1 MGVWV
6 QGRITGV
13 SREPSEGLTKHGYH
27 SLREIWKRALQ
38 TPWERAFRVSTSIL
52 FRKTRETGVGTGT
65 ERGEGMSSER
75 QGVAAT
81 DHKDLSQQLKL
92 WISPWRGGRQWRG
105 HWKPIRYVGLLS
117 CFVFET
123 ESHHRV
129 LLCSAG
135 FRGTPSVDLELSEI
149 WLPLPLPSSAGIKGV
164 HQHTRQKHSYIF

>member
-1 MGVWV
+1 MGNM
-6 QGRITGV
+6 
-13 SREPSEGLTKHGYH
+13 EE
-27 SLREIWKRALQ
+27 ALQ
-38 TPWERAFRVSTSIL
+38 TPWERALWVNTSIL

-81 DHKDLSQQLKL
+81 DHKDRSQQLQL

-105 HWKPIRYVGLLS
+105 HWKLIRYVGFLS
-117 CFVFET
+117 CFAFET

-135 FRGTPSVDLELSEI
+135 FCGTPSLDLELSEI
-149 WLPLPLPSSAGIKGV
+149 WLPLPLPSSAGIKGMCTNTPGRSTV
-164 HQHTRQKHSYIF
+164 IFF